1 MTTIIND
8 ITDFSDPNSSSSNLS
23 ADSTLLTLSST
34 DNSSVGKANFNL
46 TLILNNIYQL
56 LTKMIG
62 VMQNVTAVQAQR
74 LNILTQWQAAY
85 TDALSKVHTFTS
97 ADNISLQVPTGITG
111 SASNLAALNQY
122 TSNLITTLQGNRS
135 AVSDD
140 SKSLQSSVNS
150 SNDAVTQQA
159 NLATSFLQELTTLLQ
174 AIYR

>member
-46 TLILNNIYQL
+46 TLILNNIYKL
-56 LTKMIG
+56 LTQMIG

-85 TDALSKVHTFTS
+85 TEALAKVHTFTS